1 VEGELKTSAYHVT
14 GVWTAIK
21 LHALALPLLLLIS
34 GEPSEK
40 SKARECAAK
49 PIRKETEISN
59 PQISNR
65 YVRACTVCTCS
76 FKFRYELVRFVTCL
90 FILSFL

>member
-1 VEGELKTSAYHVT
+1 MEGELKTSAYHVT

-34 GEPSEK
+34 GGPSEK

-49 PIRKETEISN
+49 PICKETEISN
-59 PQISNR
+59 PQVSNSMC
-65 YVRACTVCTCS
+65 VPA
-76 FKFRYELVRFVTCL
+76 LFVHA
-90 FILSFL
+90 LSSSGMSWSGS